1 MKISFA
7 PTPIAFTIY
16 TTSELHQWRSSSLLS
31 LSASIT
37 SGAISNAVE
46 LLSNS
51 AYLSM
56 ALTPRIVTSSSSDD
70 QILLNTVKINGGL
83 GTGMHKISDQE
94 Y

>member
-1 MKISFA
+1 
-7 PTPIAFTIY
+7 
-16 TTSELHQWRSSSLLS
+16 
-31 LSASIT
+31 
-37 SGAISNAVE
+37 
-46 LLSNS
+46 
-51 AYLSM
+51 M